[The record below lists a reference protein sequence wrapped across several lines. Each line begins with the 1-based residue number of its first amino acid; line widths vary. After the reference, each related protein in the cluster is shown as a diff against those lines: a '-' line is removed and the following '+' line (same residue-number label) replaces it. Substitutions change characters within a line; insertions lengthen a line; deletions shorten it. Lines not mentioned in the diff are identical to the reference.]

1 MSNVI
6 CSNDTFGRVTSTTC
20 LVNSVVGVEV
30 PKFSKDTLKRYCSLG
45 INRPWLLAES
55 PLAKG
60 TVIFD
65 SVDIAI

>member
-1 MSNVI
+1 MSMVI
-6 CSNDTFGRVTSTTC
+6 FSNDTFGRATSITC
-20 LVNSVVGVEV
+20 FVSSVVGVDT
-30 PKFSKDTLKRYCSLG
+30 PKFSKLTLKRYCSFG
-45 INRPWLLAES
+45 INKPWLLAES

>member
-1 MSNVI
+1 
-6 CSNDTFGRVTSTTC
+6 
-20 LVNSVVGVEV
+20 
-30 PKFSKDTLKRYCSLG
+30 LG